1 MEASMHGSLE
11 KPDKAEQNIYG
22 SWGLRLLAIP
32 ALLLTALIGF
42 LVSHPAASSWIS
54 QAVQAELVGADWTP
68 DLVRTQT
75 AKPDMEIRTV
85 KAY

>member
-11 KPDKAEQNIYG
+11 KPDKAEQNIHG
-22 SWGLRLLAIP
+22 SWGMRLLAIP

-54 QAVQAELVGADWTP
+54 QAVQAEFVGADWTP
-68 DLVRTQT
+68 DLVPTQT
-75 AKPDMEIRTV
+75 AKPAMEIRTV